1 MFLSQMV
8 IKQSIEKKKKKKSIK
23 EGICDHT
30 RPKTNLIKQFVR
42 KRTPVGLSN
51 QEQRILKEIQ
61 DLNKKMGRLGC
72 SIDGHLNEA
81 KFSEPMPWI
90 GIYVAAA
97 TFACAMAM
105 GLDAICGFRYR
116 KFWFPCKFF
125 SLNATSLTIIAV
137 AIKFSVDLNTAMPRK
152 QDQLAKLS
160 SAVFVCTAMGN
171 SMPSLGTMES
181 KELFMNI
188 IALAILVITI
198 IVNISIQLGTGVIF
212 VLWKEHAFIMFLMV
226 VLLVI
231 LSFSSLT
238 VPTNKQYLEFK
249 YKKKYE
255 LALKEGSKED
265 DRPVAKQLKEDL
277 MKHWMMAHTCSPQFV
292 MGRSVT
298 CTASGALCLL
308 SAMTLA
314 EAMLRSYLMPW
325 SFQFCMGE
333 SDYKWSTTVVLISQ
347 SIAVG
352 VGTIAPGVRWFN
364 AINFR
369 CPSRRKKIRKSKTFK
384 VEKYWIQKIVE
395 MKDCPLVFRIQNRQ
409 CRKFVY
415 CTKNHFLSMCIR
427 MQTGI
432 VLASKVIQLI
442 SIYFVC
448 QILLLCDCCR
458 ELMKKFKP
466 NNSISNDSISESQ
479 SSPKLDLSR
488 FVLYL
493 EGEEQLVEV
502 MMKNNCDAT
511 DHWMQMGKRK
521 QPKHII
527 NLLKQSTYTQGFKG
541 VQDFDSYLVPH
552 LDLDEPPNS
561 WALPI
566 VTLTS
571 IAVSLPGIKSCL
583 IKQLI
588 HGVHESLMYIKLIE
602 GAQDAKGDLLNSRKA
617 ADIVWVGV
625 DLYNKWLDVDLRE
638 LSLQANSPKEI
649 LEALAEAA
657 KNMFLQHKKTLG
669 SNCTFKDSPSKW
681 PIKVLASNSMYRIS
695 QTILLNYQSKNNQMG
710 ERLFEAL
717 AVMISDI
724 VGACLTNIPH
734 VISMKCL
741 RSAIEEREESV
752 RQAVFL
758 LGKTKKILKILDQ
771 KGTPSLHPD
780 KLATIDEWRSL
791 QKLKDSLIFIP
802 SSSESDTLSSSSSEL
817 CITIE

>member
-1 MFLSQMV
+1 
-8 IKQSIEKKKKKKSIK
+8 
-23 EGICDHT
+23 
-30 RPKTNLIKQFVR
+30 
-42 KRTPVGLSN
+42 
-51 QEQRILKEIQ
+51 
-61 DLNKKMGRLGC
+61 MGRLGC
-72 SIDGHLNEA
+72 SIDGNLNEA

-97 TFACAMAM
+97 TIACAIAMA
-105 GLDAICGFRYR
+105 LDAISGFRNR
-116 KFWFPCKFF
+116 KLWFPCKFF
-125 SLNATSLTIIAV
+125 SLNATSLTIVAV

-160 SAVFVCTAMGN
+160 SAVFICTAMGN

-181 KELFMNI
+181 NDLFMNI
-188 IALAILVITI
+188 MALAILVITVI
-198 IVNISIQLGTGVIF
+198 ANVCIQLGTGVIF
-212 VLWKEHAFIMFLMV
+212 VFWKEHAFIMFLMI

-255 LALKEGSKED
+255 LALKEGSKEAD

-292 MGRSVT
+292 IGRSVT

-314 EAMLRSYLMPW
+314 EVMLRSYLMPW
-325 SFQFCMGE
+325 SFQFCIGE
-333 SDYKWSTTVVLISQ
+333 SDYKWSTTLVLISQ
-347 SIAVG
+347 CIAVG
-352 VGTIAPGVRWFN
+352 VGTIAPGIRWFN
-364 AINFR
+364 AVNFR
-369 CPSRRKKIRKSKTFK
+369 CPTRRMKIRNQTFK
-384 VEKYWIQKIVE
+384 VEKYWIQKLLEIKE
-395 MKDCPLVFRIQNRQ
+395 SPLVYRIQNRP
-409 CRKFVY
+409 CRKFAHY
-415 CTKNHFLSMCIR
+415 TTNQFLNICIR

-432 VLASKVIQLI
+432 VVASKVIQFI
-442 SIYFVC
+442 SIYFAN

-466 NNSISNDSISESQ
+466 NNSISNDSISEMQ
-479 SSPKLDLSR
+479 SSPKLLDLSR

-493 EGEEQLVEV
+493 EGEDQLVEI
-502 MMKNNCDAT
+502 MTKNNCDAT
-511 DHWMQMGKRK
+511 DHWRQMGKRM
-521 QPKHII
+521 QPKHLI
-527 NLLKQSTYTQGFKG
+527 NLMKQSTSSQGFKG
-541 VQDFDSYLVPH
+541 MQDIDSYLVPH

-571 IAVSLPGIKSCL
+571 IVVALPSIKSCL

-588 HGVHESLMYIKLIE
+588 HGVHESLSYVKLIE
-602 GAQDAKGDLLNSRKA
+602 ETQDVKGDMLNIRKA

-625 DLYNKWLDVDLRE
+625 DLYHKWLDIDLRK

-657 KNMFLQHKKTLG
+657 KNMFLQHKKTYMDK
-669 SNCTFKDSPSKW
+669 CAFKDNPSKW

-695 QTILLNYQSKNNQMG
+695 QTILLNYKSETNQTG
-710 ERLFEAL
+710 EILFESL

-724 VGACLTNIPH
+724 VGACLTNLPH

-752 RQAVFL
+752 RHAVFL
-758 LGKTKKILKILDQ
+758 LGKTKKIMKILDQ
-771 KGTPSLHPD
+771 RGTPSLHPD
-780 KLATIDEWRSL
+780 QLASINEWRSL
-791 QKLKDSLIFIP
+791 QKLNDSLLSIP
-802 SSSESDTLSSSSSEL
+802 SSSESDAVSSTSSDL
-817 CITIE
+817 YITIE